1 MTSGNAQGWGA
12 LFRLRKQSLC
22 DSCFCFS
29 GDSRLEVKNKIKKIK
44 REDRRGEGRKKDK
57 REERKAK
64 EEIGRWE
71 TEVNTLPV
79 ARMASYI

>member
-1 MTSGNAQGWGA
+1 M
-12 LFRLRKQSLC
+12 
-22 DSCFCFS
+22 
-29 GDSRLEVKNKIKKIK
+29 KNKIKKIK
-44 REDRRGEGRKKDK
+44 REDRRREGGKKDK
-57 REERKAK
+57 REERKGK